1 MVKPEEIRRKA
12 LEEAAACV
20 RDEGLIQGWAAA
32 DKIMDLCGP
41 TDQEQLVRMREAL
54 RDIERVAEPHSW
66 VARVARRGLKS

>member
-12 LEEAAACV
+12 FEEAAACV

-32 DKIMDLCGP
+32 DKIMDLCEP
-41 TDQEQLVRMREAL
+41 SDSETLRRMREAL

-66 VARVARRGLKS
+66 IARTARRGLKE